1 MPTIHVN
8 TDVMRQLAQAY
19 LNWNNTLQTQM
30 LPQLQ
35 SLSAQ
40 LEGDWIGVSRQ
51 DYDNQLQSWQQSLN
65 SLIAAGQSLGNHVLN
80 TANQFDAADHS

>member
-19 LNWNNTLQTQM
+19 LTWKNTIQTQM

-35 SLSAQ
+35 SLNAQ
-40 LEGDWIGVSRQ
+40 LEGDWVGVSRQ
-51 DYDNQLQSWQQSLN
+51 DYDNQLQSWIQSLN
-65 SLIAAGQSLGNHVLN
+65 GLIASGQGLGNHVLN
-80 TANQFDAADHS
+80 TATQFESADRS

>member
-19 LNWNNTLQTQM
+19 LTWNNTIQTQM

-35 SLSAQ
+35 SLSSQ
-40 LEGDWIGVSRQ
+40 LEGDWVGASRL
-51 DYDNQLQSWQQSLN
+51 DYDSQLQSWQQSLS
-65 SLIAAGQSLGNHVLN
+65 SLIAAGQGLGNHVLN
-80 TANQFDAADHS
+80 AASQFESADNS

>member
-1 MPTIHVN
+1 
-8 TDVMRQLAQAY
+8 MRQVVQAN

-35 SLSAQ
+35 SLSGQ
-40 LEGDWIGVSRQ
+40 LGGDWVGVSRQ

-65 SLIAAGQSLGNHVLN
+65 SPIASGQSLGNHVLN
-80 TANQFDAADHS
+80 TANQFESADRS

>member
-35 SLSAQ
+35 SLNAQ
-40 LEGDWIGVSRQ
+40 LEGDWVGLSRT
-51 DYDNQLQSWQQSLN
+51 DYDNQLQSWIQSLN
-65 SLIAAGQSLGNHVLN
+65 SLIASGQGLGNHVLN
-80 TANQFDAADHS
+80 TANQFDTADHS

>member
-19 LNWNNTLQTQM
+19 LNWNNTLQSQM

-35 SLSAQ
+35 SLQAQ
-40 LEGDWIGVSRQ
+40 LEGDWVGTSRA

-65 SLIAAGQSLGNHVLN
+65 SLIAAGQNLGNHVLN

>member
-19 LNWNNTLQTQM
+19 LTWNNTIQTQM

-35 SLSAQ
+35 SLSGQ
-40 LEGDWIGVSRQ
+40 LEGDWVGVSRT
-51 DYDNQLQSWQQSLN
+51 DYDNQLQSWIQSLN
-65 SLIAAGQSLGNHVLN
+65 GLIASGQGLGNHVLN
-80 TANQFDAADHS
+80 TATQFEAADHS

>member
-19 LNWNNTLQTQM
+19 LTWNNTIQTQM

-35 SLSAQ
+35 SLNAQ
-40 LEGDWIGVSRQ
+40 LEGDWVGVSRT
-51 DYDNQLQSWQQSLN
+51 DYDNQLQSWIQSLN
-65 SLIAAGQSLGNHVLN
+65 GLIASGQGLGNHVLN
-80 TANQFDAADHS
+80 TANQFESADRS